1 MQDAKTLIIED
12 SGVGMTKDELKN
24 NLGRIAESGTA
35 NFMEAIK
42 NGETDVSLIG
52 QFGVGFYSA
61 FLVADKVTVYTRSC
75 QTPDAPQYKWE
86 SQQSNSYSIKEDQTD
101 QLDGSGTRI
110 VLQLKE
116 DSEEY
121 LDDFKIKEL
130 STRYS
135 EFISF
140 PIEVWA
146 EKTSYDQVPDTSVE
160 VAEGEEPKM
169 KTVTRTAM
177 QWE

>member
-1 MQDAKTLIIED
+1 MSHAKRATAAAAPCQPEHVD
-12 SGVGMTKDELKN
+12 
-24 NLGRIAESGTA
+24 RICP
-35 NFMEAIK
+35 N
-42 NGETDVSLIG
+42 
-52 QFGVGFYSA
+52 
-61 FLVADKVTVYTRSC
+61 C
-75 QTPDAPQYKWE
+75 
-86 SQQSNSYSIKEDQTD
+86 
-101 QLDGSGTRI
+101 
-110 VLQLKE
+110 VLQCPCL
-116 DSEEY
+116 S
-121 LDDFKIKEL
+121 LSQIKEL

-177 QWE
+177 QWEVRPDRGFCVRAAFFFFFVFFCLVCVSL

>member
-1 MQDAKTLIIED
+1 M
-12 SGVGMTKDELKN
+12 
-24 NLGRIAESGTA
+24 
-35 NFMEAIK
+35 
-42 NGETDVSLIG
+42 
-52 QFGVGFYSA
+52 
-61 FLVADKVTVYTRSC
+61 
-75 QTPDAPQYKWE
+75 
-86 SQQSNSYSIKEDQTD
+86 SQ
-101 QLDGSGTRI
+101 
-110 VLQLKE
+110 
-116 DSEEY
+116 
-121 LDDFKIKEL
+121 IKEL

-177 QWE
+177 QWEVRPASVSRPSGFFFCRFGCLVFVFPGHVGFSGGRCRVVAAAVFFLLWVFFVSHCWRKAGRVAGRR

>member
-1 MQDAKTLIIED
+1 MLTQ
-12 SGVGMTKDELKN
+12 
-24 NLGRIAESGTA
+24 
-35 NFMEAIK
+35 
-42 NGETDVSLIG
+42 
-52 QFGVGFYSA
+52 
-61 FLVADKVTVYTRSC
+61 
-75 QTPDAPQYKWE
+75 
-86 SQQSNSYSIKEDQTD
+86 
-101 QLDGSGTRI
+101 
-110 VLQLKE
+110 
-116 DSEEY
+116 
-121 LDDFKIKEL
+121 IKEL

-177 QWE
+177 QWEVCGVVWSAQSLCVC

>member
-1 MQDAKTLIIED
+1 MLRQ
-12 SGVGMTKDELKN
+12 
-24 NLGRIAESGTA
+24 
-35 NFMEAIK
+35 
-42 NGETDVSLIG
+42 
-52 QFGVGFYSA
+52 
-61 FLVADKVTVYTRSC
+61 
-75 QTPDAPQYKWE
+75 
-86 SQQSNSYSIKEDQTD
+86 
-101 QLDGSGTRI
+101 
-110 VLQLKE
+110 
-116 DSEEY
+116 
-121 LDDFKIKEL
+121 IKEL

-177 QWE
+177 QWEVRSLGDCCFFGYCTWVVLFVCLLFSYGYMYVVSI